1 MIAFIAVAAAA
12 VVIFAAVLS
21 AEISVDARFQPIKPA
36 TLSHRAT
43 CRLPRFTRERKL
55 GIPV

>member
-36 TLSHRAT
+36 TLSR
-43 CRLPRFTRERKL
+43 RVRSSRW
-55 GIPV
+55 